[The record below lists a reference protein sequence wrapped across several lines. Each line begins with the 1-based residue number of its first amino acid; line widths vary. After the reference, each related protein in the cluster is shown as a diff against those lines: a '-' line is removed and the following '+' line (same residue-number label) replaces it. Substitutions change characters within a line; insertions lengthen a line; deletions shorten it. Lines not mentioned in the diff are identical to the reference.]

1 MRPVLIAALML
12 SLPLAACG
20 TEEESTDADATAD
33 VGTDAVDPSP
43 DADADAAQPAPDTSA
58 PRFCSGDLEC
68 DLDEYCG
75 GCFSSCDGCDDCRFA
90 CVPLPCA
97 SEDVLR
103 CRCARPECGSATA
116 VVRDGCWVCV
126 DPGTCEPIDDTGC

>member
-43 DADADAAQPAPDTSA
+43 DADAAQPAPDTSA
-58 PRFCSGDLEC
+58 PRFCSGDLDC